1 LYDEKARLAGLFAAM
16 SPLDPNTEL
25 EAIEFPTLTGLVA
38 RGARTRLGREALSRL
53 SPWDGLRGLRRLRQM
68 ELGPLWATDPA
79 ALPVVPFDEAL
90 DEILDPAGWPLPE
103 HWRQLREGLR
113 ACALLLRALAALEW
127 PKDIPAPAGTELG
140 IDLLQVTAALLPD
153 PMPLA
158 DQLARSFTEDGQL
171 DPMKVPGL
179 AELYRARS
187 RCFQAVQNRLQ
198 KTLRDVPE
206 AFQET
211 NIVERNGRQC
221 LAVRVERRGM
231 VPGLV
236 LDRSS
241 SGATVF
247 LEPFEAVQLNN
258 DFVEADQE
266 YAQAVLAFLRDLL
279 ERLRGR
285 RFDFERWHKLQ
296 ADADEA
302 LALLRW
308 AALCDGI
315 LPDLGQDRLRLLD
328 ARHPLLL
335 PGVRAALDLEPLGH
349 DPVPLTLELDRER
362 PGVVISGSNTG
373 GKTVVLKTVGLLT
386 ALARAGCAIP
396 ARAGTEVPELATLH
410 ADIGDHQTLV
420 GSLSTF
426 SSHIL
431 HLKRI
436 IAQARRGGLVLLDEL
451 GTGTDPKEGAALG
464 IALLQA
470 LSRRQ
475 CWVLCST
482 HLGEISQWALR
493 HPRFQNASVQFDE
506 ERLAPT
512 YRLLVGMPGQSRAL
526 TIAAKLG
533 LPSFI
538 LEHAEKVLGQ
548 REQDWREFLRQLEA
562 DRLRVMEEAAALE
575 ERSALLEKDR
585 LILARREEALRA
597 QQDKFQRESKEKVQ
611 RVLDFLDHES
621 RRLVKELKAQQK
633 AAPAENP
640 DRIGTEARERI
651 RTMEQIARAE
661 LGAEAPRRPAGDLPQ
676 LKEGGFARHRGL
688 GVEGRITSLKGDRV
702 VLQTGQGR
710 QLEARAGELEPI
722 FRGDLGAAPPARG
735 QVRLRAQAAPA
746 ASEINLIGRAS
757 DDVDTEIHRF
767 VEDALAAGQKFIR
780 VVHGHGTGRLKA
792 AVRAALHGHPGI
804 ARVEDAP
811 QNQGGAG
818 ATLVT
823 LR

>member
-1 LYDEKARLAGLFAAM
+1 MEPAQ
-16 SPLDPNTEL
+16 PPTPEL

-38 RGARTRLGREALSRL
+38 RGARTRLARAALARM
-53 SPWDGLRGLRRLRQM
+53 SPWDGLRGLRRLRQL
-68 ELGPLWATDPA
+68 ELGPLWQSDPA

-90 DEILDPAGWPLPE
+90 EELLNPAGWPQPE

-113 ACALLLRALAALEW
+113 ACALLLRGIRVLVW
-127 PKDIPAPAGTELG
+127 PEAVPAPAGTELG
-140 IDLLQVTAALLPD
+140 IDRLQVTAELLPD

-158 DQLARSFTEDGQL
+158 EQLTRSFTEDGQL
-171 DPMKVPGL
+171 DPMKVPAL
-179 AELYRARS
+179 AGLYRART
-187 RCFQAVQNRLQ
+187 RCFQAVQTRLQ
-198 KTLRDVPE
+198 KILRDYPE
-206 AFQET
+206 AFQEA
-211 NIVERNGRQC
+211 NVVERNGRQC
-221 LAVRVERRGM
+221 LPVRVERRSM

-236 LDRSS
+236 LERSG

-258 DFVEADQE
+258 DYVEADQE
-266 YAQAVLAFLRDLL
+266 YTQAVHAFLRDLL
-279 ERLRGR
+279 EGLRAR
-285 RFDFERWHKLQ
+285 RFDFERWHRFQ

-315 LPDLGQDRLRLLD
+315 LPDLGQDRLHLLE

-335 PGVRAALDLEPLGH
+335 PGVRTALELEPLAH
-349 DPVPLTLELDRER
+349 EAVALTLELDRER

-386 ALARAGCAIP
+386 ALARSGCAIP
-396 ARAGTEVPELATLH
+396 ARPGTEVPELATLH
-410 ADIGDHQTLV
+410 ANIGDHQTLV

-426 SSHIL
+426 SSQIL
-431 HLKRI
+431 HLKQI
-436 IAQARRGGLVLLDEL
+436 IAQARPGGLVLLDEL

-470 LSRRQ
+470 LSRRH

-512 YRLLVGMPGQSRAL
+512 YRLLVGMPGQSQAL

-533 LPSFI
+533 LPAFI

-562 DRLRVMEEAAALE
+562 DRLRVMAEAEALE
-575 ERSALLEKDR
+575 QRAALLEKDR
-585 LILARREEALRA
+585 EILARREEALRT
-597 QQDKFQRESKEKVQ
+597 QQDQFQRDSHDKIQ

-621 RRLVKELKAQQK
+621 RRLVKELKEKQK
-633 AAPAENP
+633 AGLAEAAQA
-640 DRIGTEARERI
+640 DRVGNEARERI
-651 RTMEQIARAE
+651 RTMDQIARAE
-661 LGAEAPRRPAGDLPQ
+661 LGAAAAPRRPATDLPE
-676 LKEGGFARHRGL
+676 LRVGGFARHRGL
-688 GVEGRITSLKGDRV
+688 GVEGRITAIKGDRV
-702 VLQTGQGR
+702 MLQNPQGR
-710 QLEARAGELEPI
+710 SLEARAGELEPL
-722 FRGDLGAAPPARG
+722 FRGDLGGRGDRVAPARG
-735 QVRLRAQAAPA
+735 AVRVRADAVALE
-746 ASEINLIGRAS
+746 SEINLIGRAS
-757 DDVDTEIHRF
+757 DDVDLEIHRF
-767 VEDALAAGQKFIR
+767 VEASIGAGQKFIR

-792 AVRAALHGHPGI
+792 AVREALKGHPGI

-811 QNQGGAG
+811 QSQGGAG
-818 ATLVT
+818 ATLIT

>member
-1 LYDEKARLAGLFAAM
+1 MRAFFLPMKI
-16 SPLDPNTEL
+16 PDPIPHSEL

-38 RGARTRLGREALSRL
+38 RGARTRLGRAALSRL

-68 ELGPLWATDPA
+68 ELGPLWASDPA
-79 ALPVVPFDEAL
+79 GLPVVPFDEAL
-90 DEILDPAGWPLPE
+90 DEVLNPAGWPLPE

-113 ACALLLRALAALEW
+113 ACAFLLRSVRALEW
-127 PKDIPAPAGTELG
+127 PADAPAPEGTELG
-140 IDLLQVTAALLPD
+140 IDRLQVTADLLPD

-179 AELYRARS
+179 ADLYRARS

-198 KTLRDVPE
+198 KTLKDVPE
-206 AFQET
+206 AFQEF

-221 LAVRVERRGM
+221 LAVRVERRSM

-258 DFVEADQE
+258 DLVEADQE
-266 YAQAVLAFLRDLL
+266 YTQAVLAFLRDLL
-279 ERLRGR
+279 EGLRAR
-285 RFDFERWHKLQ
+285 RFDFERWHQFQ
-296 ADADEA
+296 ADADET

-315 LPDLGQDRLRLLD
+315 LPDLGQDRLHLLD

-335 PGVRAALDLEPLGH
+335 PAVRAALDLDPLDH
-349 DPVPLTLELDRER
+349 EPVPLTLELDRER
-362 PGVVISGSNTG
+362 PGVIISGSNTG

-396 ARAGTEVPELATLH
+396 ARPGTEVPELASLH

-431 HLKRI
+431 HLKEI
-436 IAQARRGGLVLLDEL
+436 VAQARGGGLVLLDEL

-470 LSRRQ
+470 LSRRH

-493 HPRFQNASVQFDE
+493 HPKFQNASVQFDE

-533 LPSFI
+533 LPAFI
-538 LEHAEKVLGQ
+538 LEHAEKVLGR

-562 DRLRVMEEAAALE
+562 DRLKVMAEGEALREQAALM
-575 ERSALLEKDR
+575 EKDR
-585 LILARREEALRA
+585 AILARREEALRT
-597 QQDKFQRESKEKVQ
+597 QQEQFQRDSREKVQ

-621 RRLVKELKAQQK
+621 RRLVKDLKQQK
-633 AAPAENP
+633 AADAATNP
-640 DRIGTEARERI
+640 DRVGTEARERI
-651 RTMEQIARAE
+651 KTMEQIARAE
-661 LGAEAPRRPAGDLPQ
+661 LGPASPRPRPAGDQPQ
-676 LKEGGFARHRGL
+676 LKEGGYARHRGL

-702 VLQTGQGR
+702 ILQTSLGR
-710 QLEARAGELEPI
+710 SMEARAGELEPV
-722 FRGDLGAAPPARG
+722 FRGDLGAAAQPARG
-735 QVRLRAQAAPA
+735 QVRLRADTLPPE
-746 ASEINLIGRAS
+746 SEINLIGRAS

-767 VEDALAAGQKFIR
+767 VESSIAAGQKFIR

-792 AVRAALHGHPGI
+792 AVRSALKGHPGI
-804 ARVEDAP
+804 AKVEDAP

-818 ATLVT
+818 ATLIT